1 MLKNL
6 MNLAQ
11 NKTKITIL
19 YNSPNS
25 GRKNI
30 TIIVDK
36 LSINNGKLYVSGFN
50 SEYKNYAK
58 FLVSKIVKIIS
69 INMHASKLETP
80 VLTVGYE
87 VFNIDKSTEI
97 LPNEK
102 VIKNENNKTIIE
114 ITSPNKFDIIQRIMS
129 YTNKCKVLYP
139 ESFKSE
145 IVNCL
150 KEMKEGYIEE
160 K

>member
-1 MLKNL
+1 MIELKE
-6 MNLAQ
+6 
-11 NKTKITIL
+11 KTDDIKE
-19 YNSPNS
+19 P
-25 GRKNI
+25 
-30 TIIVDK
+30 
-36 LSINNGKLYVSGFN
+36 
-50 SEYKNYAK
+50 
-58 FLVSKIVKIIS
+58 
-69 INMHASKLETP
+69 
-80 VLTVGYE
+80 
-87 VFNIDKSTEI
+87 EI
-97 LPNEK
+97 PE
-102 VIKNENNKTIIE
+102 IKNENNKTIIE